1 MSNYSEYTPTCK
13 NVQFVVQLRQHIMNT
28 LIPHLKS
35 FGLSDHE
42 SRVFAVLLETSPAN
56 ATLIAKKCVMSRSSV
71 YTVLS
76 ALISKGLVATTHKNE
91 VKQFVAQTPEAL
103 KLMLD
108 REKKAVEDK
117 YGVLSTI
124 TELVRAL
131 PQGIANPPQVSFFEG
146 QEGLKKIYLTMMRKA
161 APGAELLLLRDEF
174 VWTDAWKFIFESEW
188 HGKIG
193 KIKREKNITTR
204 LIVNSSATE
213 KAHKAQYS
221 KTKGLVVRMLPPKH
235 TLGQFAVYIMDDMV
249 NILSFEAGNLIGI
262 SITNRVIA
270 QNIKVIFELLWSVA
284 KK

>member
-1 MSNYSEYTPTCK
+1 
-13 NVQFVVQLRQHIMNT
+13 MNT
-28 LIPHLKS
+28 LTAQLKT

-76 ALISKGLVATTHKNE
+76 ALIGKGLVSVTHKNE

-108 REKKAVEDK
+108 REKKSVEDK
-117 YGVLSTI
+117 YGVLATI
-124 TELVRAL
+124 TELVRTM
-131 PQGIANPPQVSFFEG
+131 PQGIAHPPQVSFFEG
-146 QEGLKKIYLTMMRKA
+146 QEGLKKIYLNMMRKA
-161 APGAELLLLRDEF
+161 EPGAELLLLRDEF

-193 KIKREKNITTR
+193 KIKKEKNITTR
-204 LIVNSSATE
+204 LIVNGSKVE
-213 KAHKAQYS
+213 KSHAALYK
-221 KTKGLVVRMLPPKH
+221 KTKGLTVRMLPAKNALEH
-235 TLGQFAVYIMDDMV
+235 FAVYIMDDMV
-249 NILSFEAGNLIGI
+249 NILSFESGNLVGI

-270 QNIKVIFELLWSVA
+270 QNIKLIFELVWATA